1 MTEGFESCWPEL
13 KAWPVAEGQSWVGIK
28 DRLPAEIIG
37 VVKISCMLVTGWW
50 EPGAR
55 GGGRSIILE
64 SLSGYFTKRD
74 STEWLL
80 MVSLWSRRDSGAN
93 PTV

>member
-1 MTEGFESCWPEL
+1 MEDL
-13 KAWPVAEGQSWVGIK
+13 SWVVIK

-37 VVKISCMLVTGWW
+37 VVDISCMLATGLW

-55 GGGRSIILE
+55 GEGRSIILE
-64 SLSGYFTKRD
+64 SLSGHFTKRG
-74 STEWLL
+74 STGWFL
-80 MVSLWSRRDSGAN
+80 MVSLWSRRDPGAN